1 MDRPIT
7 KRFVSE
13 YRVSGTKLISPR
25 TRWILRLSMRIFLR
39 FALSL
44 SHGMAIASTD
54 DIKEKLYGRY
64 RPTNIPDTGADASE
78 ERLRLGSD
86 CEGKRWSPRRSRND
100 SAHRATRTTLEKL
113 DTAGHDACSRH
124 SDHHYC
130 DVRDS
135 ILGARQKEIDEAA
148 W

>member
-1 MDRPIT
+1 MDRAIT

-13 YRVSGTKLISPR
+13 HYVSRTKHVSPR
-25 TRWILRLSMRIFLR
+25 TNWILRLILRIFLR
-39 FALSL
+39 SALSL
-44 SHGMAIASTD
+44 SHGMGIARTED
-54 DIKEKLYGRY
+54 NKEKLYGHH
-64 RPTNIPDTGADASE
+64 RPTNISDAGASE

-86 CEGKRWSPRRSRND
+86 CEGKRWSPRGSRND
-100 SAHRATRTTLEKL
+100 SAHRVPRTALEKL

-124 SDHHYC
+124 GDHHYC

-135 ILGARQKEIDEAA
+135 ILGARQKEIEEYA